1 MTFLVGNGD
10 CSWSQLL
17 ELEVIAALPGDASIL
32 WPLKRGELRLSCD
45 ALGGERQMGQ
55 LGESNKDLR
64 PSPQF
69 GVSVSL
75 PLPCLTGGERMNEA
89 DGLKGRP

>member
-1 MTFLVGNGD
+1 
-10 CSWSQLL
+10 
-17 ELEVIAALPGDASIL
+17 
-32 WPLKRGELRLSCD
+32 
-45 ALGGERQMGQ
+45 MGQ

-69 GVSVSL
+69 EVSVSL